1 MMSRF
6 SDILPRGLALT
17 EPSVL
22 PVVDWQLV
30 GNSSPTPVNVTYQ
43 GPQAKLPNADIV
55 VLTWTNAEWTA
66 LDHVFLRS
74 STGPQSLTSGLASRW
89 FLYGRGA
96 STSSPTNPL
105 WGYYQLV
112 DVKGSGNTSHRVL
125 LFKSDAHL
133 AHPPWINGLT
143 QALQDILAD
152 VSPSHIY
159 SIGTA
164 GGASLQQSL
173 GDVAITNAA
182 KIQLDEQP
190 NLSAGYNG
198 QAFTCTTWFPDTQ
211 SLLPQVQAKLF
222 YALDQIAGRAQL
234 EQILNEAK
242 REPRDKS
249 LVPYSI
255 DDFLNACLDPQN
267 LKTPKAVPFQNTPLL
282 TTDYY
287 YIADGDEDFAAL
299 EMDDAV
305 IAHVASQ
312 QALPFAFVRNI
323 SDTLVPSTGSN
334 GQPIDPNARDAWSS
348 VLYEHFGLYTSFN
361 GALATWATIAAS

>member
-1 MMSRF
+1 VSRF

-17 EPSVL
+17 EPSLL

-30 GNSSPTPVNVTYQ
+30 GNSAPTPVNVTYQ
-43 GPQAKLPNADIV
+43 GPQAKLPNADFV
-55 VLTWTNAEWTA
+55 VLTWTNAEWNA

-74 STGPQSLTSGLASRW
+74 SAGPQSPTSGLASRW
-89 FLYGRGA
+89 LLYGRGA
-96 STSSPTNPL
+96 SPSSPANPL

-112 DVKGSGNTSHRVL
+112 DIKGSANASHRVL

-143 QALQDILAD
+143 EALQSIISD
-152 VSPSHIY
+152 VQPSRVY

-182 KIQLDEQP
+182 KIDLRDKP
-190 NLSAGYNG
+190 NLAAGYNG
-198 QAFTCTTWFPDTQ
+198 QTFSCTTWFPDTQ
-211 SLLPQVQAKLF
+211 SLLPQVQSKLF
-222 YALDQIAGRAQL
+222 YALDQIASQAQL
-234 EQILNEAK
+234 DQILNQAK
-242 REPRDKS
+242 RDPRDKS

-255 DDFLNACLDPQN
+255 VDFLNEALDPQN
-267 LKTPKAVPFQNTPLL
+267 LKSPKAVAFKDTPLL

-287 YIADGDEDFAAL
+287 YIADGNTPYAAL

-305 IAHVASQ
+305 IARVAGQ
-312 QALPFAFVRNI
+312 QNVPFAFVRNI
-323 SDTLVPSTGSN
+323 SDTLVPSIDSHN
-334 GQPIDPNARDAWSS
+334 RPIDPTARNAWSS
-348 VLYEHFGLYTSFN
+348 LLYDHFGLYTSFN
-361 GALATWATIAAS
+361 GALAAWATIAAS